1 MEIHIFKQYY
11 GVCTHNVEPVN
22 QITFLCHSITTSAV
36 TDCSYDRS
44 EVISLIMTM
53 IVS

>member
-1 MEIHIFKQYY
+1 M
-11 GVCTHNVEPVN
+11 VCVPYVEPVN
-22 QITFLCHSITTSAV
+22 RITFLCQSITTSAV
-36 TDCSYDRS
+36 TDCSYHRS